1 MGRIKLEE
9 LSNPNILPV
18 ILGPTASG
26 KTELSIRLAASY
38 DCEIISADSRQI
50 YRYMDIGTSKPDKST
65 LESIPH
71 HFIDILNPDENY
83 SAGQFEHYARIEIEA
98 IRSRNHIPVV
108 VGGTGLYIKALCEGL
123 FKLTDEEPDKDIRE
137 RLEKELKEIGRDAF
151 YMKLKAIDPIS
162 AAKYSD
168 KNPRRIMRALEF
180 YENTGMLFSDAH
192 QIGNSKEIEYDCIYF
207 GISMPRELLYE
218 RINIRSSNMWS
229 NGLIEETS
237 KLLTMGYSKDL
248 YSMNT
253 IGYKEAIEY
262 LEGALNYD
270 EGLELLQKNTR
281 HFAKRQ
287 LTWFRKNEHILWID
301 TKMKVNLDYFTN
313 FTKKV

>member
-9 LSNPNILPV
+9 LNNTNILPV

-26 KTELSIRLAASY
+26 KTELSLRLAEVY

-50 YRYMDIGTSKPDKST
+50 YRYMDIGTSKPDKSI

-83 SAGQFEHYARIEIEA
+83 SAGKFEHYGRIAIEA
-98 IRSRNHIPVV
+98 IRSRNHIPIV

-123 FKLTDEEPDKDIRE
+123 FNFSDPEQNQDIRKK
-137 RLEKELKEIGRDAF
+137 LESELNEIGRDAF
-151 YMKLKAIDPIS
+151 YEKLRAIDPIT

-180 YENTGMLFSDAH
+180 YENTGIPLSEA
-192 QIGNSKEIEYDCIYF
+192 QNENNTQGIQYDCLYF
-207 GISMPRELLYE
+207 GISMERDNLYE
-218 RINIRSSNMWS
+218 RINKRCEIMWGH
-229 NGLIEETS
+229 GLIEETS
-237 KLLTMGYSKDL
+237 KLLAMGYSKDL
-248 YSMNT
+248 NSMNT
-253 IGYKEAIEY
+253 IGYKEAIQY
-262 LEGALNYD
+262 LEGKLRYD
-270 EGLELLQKNTR
+270 EGLELFKKNTR

-287 LTWFRKNEHILWID
+287 LTWFRKNEKIRWID
-301 TKMKVNLDYFTN
+301 AKNDINLN
-313 FTKKV
+313 FISNF